1 MSPELGVSGVTIGG
15 ILFATAFFIAMP
27 LLFAVGSVIIAL
39 SIVLG
44 LLNYGQGDNGGYGNT
59 H

>member
-1 MSPELGVSGVTIGG
+1 MSAELGVSGVTIGG
-15 ILFATAFFIAMP
+15 ILFATAFFIEMP
-27 LLFAVGSVIIAL
+27 VLFALGSVIIAL

-44 LLNYGQGDNGGYGNT
+44 LLNYGGYGNT